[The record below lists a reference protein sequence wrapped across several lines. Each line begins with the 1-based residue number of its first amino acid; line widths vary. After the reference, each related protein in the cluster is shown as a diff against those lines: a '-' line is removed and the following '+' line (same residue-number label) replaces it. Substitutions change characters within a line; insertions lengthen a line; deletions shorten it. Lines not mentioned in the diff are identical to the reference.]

1 MPRRIFGVISDACSL
16 MIPVLVSA
24 TLSTPSGRAPVAM
37 SKPQLYMSSALDGKP
52 LKSSQ
57 SAYARAASSL

>member
-1 MPRRIFGVISDACSL
+1 MARKIFGVISDACSL
-16 MIPVLVSA
+16 MIPVLVST
-24 TLSTPSGRAPVAM
+24 TLLTLSGRAPVAM
-37 SKPQLYMSSALDGKP
+37 SKPHLYMSSALEGKP

>member
-1 MPRRIFGVISDACSL
+1 VARRIFGVISDACSL
-16 MIPVLVSA
+16 MIPVLVS
-24 TLSTPSGRAPVAM
+24 TTSLTPSGRAPVAI
-37 SKPQLYMSSALDGKP
+37 SKPQSYMSSALDGKP